1 MMSRNKIILLSAVM
15 VVMVSAIAFS
25 LRPRGKQPGEILIL
39 CGGSMR
45 AAIDQVVAEYRKV
58 STDSVLVSYGDSSE
72 FTVQLQRTQKGD
84 ILVCHDPF
92 MPWAM
97 ELGLIEQSA
106 NVARVD
112 IVIVVPK
119 DNPKGIRELKD
130 LGQAGLRLGL
140 SDPKYST
147 AGQIEAEI
155 LGKVDYGPAVL
166 KNVKLETR
174 GHQALCTDVQIGA
187 LDAAIVWNAVA
198 GQWTNSLLVIPVPK
212 DNIPALHLEPF
223 KKCDMRNINVA
234 IGITRYAEGNER
246 VKRFY
251 DFAITRKD
259 IFTRL
264 GFAPVKEQ

>member
-1 MMSRNKIILLSAVM
+1 MYVSVLVVLISAV
-15 VVMVSAIAFS
+15 ALW
-25 LRPRGKQPGEILIL
+25 LRPRGKQPGEVLIL

-45 AAIDQVVAEYRKV
+45 EAVEQIVDRYKKV
-58 STDSVLVSYGDSSE
+58 SDDSVLISYGDSSE

-97 ELGLIEQSA
+97 DLGLIERAA
-106 NVARVD
+106 NVARLD
-112 IVIVVPK
+112 IVIVVPR
-119 DNPKGIRELKD
+119 DNPRGILGLKD

-155 LGKVDYGPAVL
+155 LNKVDYGPAVK
-166 KNVKLETR
+166 KNIRLGTR
-174 GHQALCTDVQIGA
+174 GHQALCTDVKIGA

-198 GQWTNSLLVIPVPK
+198 GQWTNSLLIIPIPK

-234 IGITRYAEGNER
+234 IGITKYAAGNER

-251 DFAITRKD
+251 DFAIAQKDVFTTR
-259 IFTRL
+259 
-264 GFAPVKEQ
+264 GFASVKE